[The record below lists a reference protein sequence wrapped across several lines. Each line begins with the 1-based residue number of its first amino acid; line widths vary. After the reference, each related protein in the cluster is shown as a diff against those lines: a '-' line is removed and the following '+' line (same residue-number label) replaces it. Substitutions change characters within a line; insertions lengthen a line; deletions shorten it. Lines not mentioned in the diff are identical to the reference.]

1 MFGLFKELVRFMKN
15 NSKFRIGKYLPHTF
29 LIQNGLKTGEGSSPL
44 LFTFS
49 SEATIRKVEQTPDE
63 RI

>member
-15 NSKFRIGKYLPHTF
+15 NSKFRIRRYLPHTF
-29 LIQNGLKTGEGSSPL
+29 PIQNGMKTGEGFPPL

-49 SEATIRKVEQTPDE
+49 SEATIRKVKQNPDE